1 MAMETNDRVPETGNS
16 EASKPAGR
24 AWVVLLV
31 LLILCAGTA
40 LRMKDFRQP
49 WKTTDPSLDSSLGLK
64 GFGGALYSNI
74 ARNHVRY
81 GYQKTR
87 GAMVTCGGQ
96 RHVEEL
102 VNHRYLNHPPLIGI
116 LLSFSFHLFDVHEWS
131 ARLVPLVFSALS
143 LLMMFVVCRL
153 VAGTGPALI
162 ACALMA
168 AMPMAVYYGT
178 FVEVQSFQVMFTSL
192 VIFWFYWK
200 WHLSRRRLL
209 LWGFLAVFFLGA
221 FMDWPVY
228 LLAFGL
234 FLHHLLAPG
243 ERGRSPGIWFWLP
256 AAVFLAFGLN
266 VVFVYLMSGRNVGS
280 LAHAWSVETGISQ
293 GIVDMFRTGEWIM
306 WPKALKGFFL
316 RMYTLPL
323 LLFTAAYMLRALLGL
338 VFRKPPVG
346 GGLVFA
352 YFCMGA
358 GYVILFPYGSTIH
371 EYWSMYLVP
380 VFAAGTAFILWE
392 VTGLITHRIPRQW
405 IVDVTVTILVLSLGI
420 QAWNRFTPGIE
431 YKTSYYVQAGKALRA
446 LTGPEDTVAILG
458 NHTETVFYAYYS
470 DRTIN
475 LLKVE
480 DLLAKPEAADRIEGR
495 YVAIPRDLRAHPL
508 RKALL
513 SYEVVR
519 DRLRGKMSAV
529 SPPVNA
535 GPLVLFR
542 NPWTKPESVTPP
554 SR

>member
-1 MAMETNDRVPETGNS
+1 MAMKAIDRVPDAGGS
-16 EASKPAGR
+16 EAVRPPGR
-24 AWVVLLV
+24 IWVVLLV
-31 LLILCAGTA
+31 LFILGAGTA

-81 GYQKTR
+81 GYENTR

-102 VNHRYLNHPPLIGI
+102 VNHRYLNHPPLIGL
-116 LLSFSFHLFDVHEWS
+116 LLSFSFHLFGVHEWS
-131 ARLVPLVFSALS
+131 ARLVPLVFSVLS
-143 LLMMFVVCRL
+143 LLMIFVVCRL

-178 FVEVQSFQVMFTSL
+178 FVEVQSFQVMFMSL

-200 WHLSRRRLL
+200 WHLSRRGLL

-228 LLAFGL
+228 LLACGL
-234 FLHHLLAPG
+234 FLHHVLAPG
-243 ERGRSPGIWFWLP
+243 ARGRSRGIWLWLP
-256 AAVFLAFGLN
+256 VAVFIAFGLN
-266 VVFVYLMSGRNVGS
+266 VAFVYFLGGRSVSDLVIAMG
-280 LAHAWSVETGISQ
+280 VETGISH
-293 GIVDMFRTGEWIM
+293 GILDMFRTGEWVR
-306 WPKALKGFFL
+306 WPKALKDFFL
-316 RMYTLPL
+316 RMYTFPM
-323 LLFTAAYMLRALLGL
+323 LLFTVVYLLRALIGL
-338 VFRKPPVG
+338 VVRRPPVG

-358 GYVILFPYGSTIH
+358 GYVILFPGGSTLH
-371 EYWSMYLVP
+371 EYWSMYLIP
-380 VFAAGTAFILWE
+380 VVAAGTAFILWE
-392 VTGLITHRIPRQW
+392 VAGLITHRVPRQW
-405 IVDVTVTILVLSLGI
+405 LVDVTVTILVLSLGI

-431 YKTSYYVQAGKALRA
+431 YGASYYVRAGEALRA

-458 NHTETVFYAYYS
+458 NHTEKVFYAYYS
-470 DRTIN
+470 DRTIH
-475 LLKVE
+475 LLTVE
-480 DLLAKPEAADRIEGR
+480 DLLARPEAADRIKGR
-495 YVAIPRDLRAHPL
+495 YVAVPRDFRAHPL
-508 RKALL
+508 RKAL
-513 SYEVVR
+513 EPHGAVR
-519 DRLRGKMSAV
+519 DRLREKMSAI
-529 SPPVNA
+529 SPPVDA
-535 GPLVLFR
+535 GPLLLFR
-542 NPWTKPESVTPP
+542 NPWVKPNPVTPP